1 MCICERQGV
10 NHLAFFILPI
20 LSFGFLMGILPKVNF
35 LNVLPLLPIILGLIK
50 TDRVAVVVIISALS
64 YVQNRQS
71 LTQQLT
77 SID

>member
-1 MCICERQGV
+1 
-10 NHLAFFILPI
+10 
-20 LSFGFLMGILPKVNF
+20 MGILPKVNF

-50 TDRVAVVVIISALS
+50 TDRVAVVVVISALS

>member
-1 MCICERQGV
+1 
-10 NHLAFFILPI
+10 
-20 LSFGFLMGILPKVNF
+20 MGILPKVNF

-50 TDRVAVVVIISALS
+50 TDRVAVVVIINALS
-64 YVQNRQS
+64 YVHNRQL